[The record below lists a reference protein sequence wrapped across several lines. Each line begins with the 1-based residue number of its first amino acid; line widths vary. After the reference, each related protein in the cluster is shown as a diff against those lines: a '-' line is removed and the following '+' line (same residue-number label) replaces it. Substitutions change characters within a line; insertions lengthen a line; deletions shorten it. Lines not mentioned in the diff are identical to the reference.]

1 MEPAR
6 YLKAFRRRL
15 GVDRRMHPGRAR
27 RRMDHDGDREPP
39 QITPPPTQQYSAE
52 VLLLSDG
59 SSPDPIVTNLDTLA
73 VVATTSPVLEKVAAI
88 LDFKGNPTALTP
100 TVVAD
105 HDTGILTISVVSDDR
120 EQAIKLADCLRAGV
134 DGISDGSEDG
144 VHAAADR
151 SAGRQDPGAADIGW
165 AWRRSCDPR

>member
-6 YLKAFRRRL
+6 YLKAFRRRWAWIVACVL
-15 GVDRRMHPGRAR
+15 VALAAGWITTATVHTAA
-27 RRMDHDGDREPP
+27 DHAPP
-39 QITPPPTQQYSAE
+39 IRQQYSAD

-105 HDTGILTISVVSDDR
+105 HDTGILTISVVGTTAS
-120 EQAIKLADCLRAGV
+120 K
-134 DGISDGSEDG
+134 
-144 VHAAADR
+144 R
-151 SAGRQDPGAADIGW
+151 SS
-165 AWRRSCDPR
+165 WRMPTSRG